1 MDRTGLLDNI
11 IQSEANIDRGR
22 KWLDTDGM
30 EREGRLSYRSGLSL
44 AMDTFQAVSS
54 LTQNDLEL
62 AILAEYTFIAQEL
75 QLCDPADAQAT
86 SSLRNALQSFDDAFL
101 TLEAVADAV
110 LYKGAEMTHPHS
122 AKYRIKDMPKDA
134 FHIMCIAHRARI
146 NNILR
151 SPGINL
157 LEKNLLVQRLAN
169 ITAAQTAYQEKQ
181 RHILDIINP
190 SHSEQPGGSP

>member
-1 MDRTGLLDNI
+1 MERIGLLDDI
-11 IQSEANIDRGR
+11 IRSEANIDRGR

-44 AMDTFQAVSS
+44 AIEAFQAVLS
-54 LTQNDLEL
+54 LAAEDLEL
-62 AILAEYTFIAQEL
+62 ALLAEYTFIAQEL

-86 SSLRNALQSFDDAFL
+86 SSLKNALQSFDDAFL
-101 TLEAVADAV
+101 ALLAVADAT
-110 LYKGAEMTHPHS
+110 LYKGADMTHPRS
-122 AKYRIKDMPKDA
+122 TKYRIKEMPRDA

-157 LEKNLLVQRLAN
+157 SEKNLLVLRLAN
-169 ITAAQTAYQEKQ
+169 ITAAQSAYLEKQ
-181 RHILDIINP
+181 RHILDAC
-190 SHSEQPGGSP
+190 

>member
-1 MDRTGLLDNI
+1 MERIGLLDSI

-30 EREGRLSYRSGLSL
+30 EREGRLSYRSGLTL
-44 AMDTFQAVSS
+44 AMEAFLAVAS
-54 LTQNDLEL
+54 LISEDLEL

-75 QLCDPADAQAT
+75 QLCNPADALAT
-86 SSLRNALQSFDDAFL
+86 SSLKNALQSFDDAFL
-101 TLEAVADAV
+101 TLEAVEDAT

-122 AKYRIKDMPKDA
+122 TKYRIKDMPRDA

-169 ITAAQTAYQEKQ
+169 ITAAQSAYLEKQ
-181 RHILDIINP
+181 RNIL
-190 SHSEQPGGSP
+190 EA